1 MLYEALT
8 SQDVRE
14 LKARSKAQ
22 GWQPLNVKGAYN
34 RAYVRFVNGV
44 WQLKSYDTIV
54 FEYHPETGE
63 LVRTWDGYS
72 ATTMKHVQMF
82 VSWCNH
88 TGYSRNQRFIK
99 KAWNAMEVCDPTR

>member
-1 MLYEALT
+1 MFYEALT

-14 LKARSKAQ
+14 LKRRSKAQ
-22 GWQPLNVKGAYN
+22 GWEPLDVQGAYN
-34 RAYVRFVNGV
+34 RAYVRFKNGV

-54 FEYHPETGE
+54 FEYHPETGD
-63 LVRTWDGYS
+63 LVRTWGGYS

-99 KAWNAMEVCDPTR
+99 KAWDAMKVCEPTE

>member
-8 SQDVRE
+8 TQDVRE

-22 GWQPLNVKGAYN
+22 GWQPLDVQGAYN
-34 RAYVRFVNGV
+34 RAYVRFRNGV

-63 LVRTWDGYS
+63 LVRTWGGYS
-72 ATTMKHVQMF
+72 ATTLKHVQMF
-82 VSWCNH
+82 VCWLNRAE
-88 TGYSRNQRFIK
+88 YRRNTTYGK
-99 KAWNAMEVCDPTR
+99 KNWDAMEVCEPTK